1 LQAATQKLIQSMQQ
15 ENEGLGTLRE
25 SREVTLNGERGL
37 STYLKNDSP
46 VGGQET
52 DWLITVM
59 RPEGLVY
66 FVAVA
71 PQQEFTR
78 FQPTF
83 EAILN
88 SVQFNN

>member
-1 LQAATQKLIQSMQQ
+1 
-15 ENEGLGTLRE
+15 
-25 SREVTLNGERGL
+25 
-37 STYLKNDSP
+37 
-46 VGGQET
+46 
-52 DWLITVM
+52 M